1 MKGIYLFIFII
12 CLPLLTSAQQHY
24 FKIVYT
30 SDIDHF
36 WQAYDS
42 VATTNDTAK
51 QIGFIQQLYVDKGT
65 PGLYAFMKAR
75 NYNAKLWVKL
85 IQKYPR
91 FWKSIRNNTL
101 SIKDQVPAID
111 QSIQNFRKL
120 YPEMR
125 PARMYFTV
133 GGLRSGGT
141 TTDDMVLI
149 GTEIAAADQNT
160 DASELGDWL
169 KNVFRNQQNSNLV
182 YLNVHEYVHTQQKTG
197 EGQSLLAQTITEGAA
212 DFIAEL
218 VTGKQINN
226 TYMLYGRAHENELK
240 DQFRTDM
247 ASTNTI
253 SNWLY
258 NGSKNTHPDLG
269 YFIGYEICKAYY
281 QHHADK
287 KQAVKTIIEL
297 DYTNNQ
303 QIIAFLNQSGYYT
316 EPINL

>member
-1 MKGIYLFIFII
+1 MKPIYLFTFVI
-12 CLPLLTSAQQHY
+12 CFPLLIKAQQRD
-24 FKIVYT
+24 FKVVYT

-42 VATTNDTAK
+42 VATTNDTAR
-51 QIGFIQQLYVDKGT
+51 QINFIQQLYVDKGT
-65 PGLYAFMKAR
+65 PGLSAFMKAR
-75 NYNAKLWVKL
+75 NYNAKLWVQL
-85 IQKYPR
+85 IQKHPK

-101 SIKDQVPAID
+101 SVKDQAPAID
-111 QSIQNFRKL
+111 KSIRRFKKL

-125 PARMYFTV
+125 PAKMYFTV

-141 TTDDMVLI
+141 TTGDMVLI
-149 GTEIAAADQNT
+149 GTEIATADQNT

-169 KNVFRNQQNSNLV
+169 RNVFKNQKNTNLV

-197 EGQSLLAQTITEGAA
+197 EGQTLLAQTITEGSA

-226 TYMLYGRAHENELK
+226 TYSIYGREHEKELK
-240 DQFRTDM
+240 DQFRADM
-247 ASTNTI
+247 SSQAGI
-253 SNWLY
+253 DNWLY
-258 NGSKNTHPDLG
+258 NGSKSTHPDLG

-281 QHHADK
+281 QHHTDK

-303 QIIAFLNQSGYYT
+303 QIVAFLNQSGYYA
-316 EPINL
+316 EPVNL